1 MTDIKIRHRLWRCE
15 YGFNYCLKPFVWGQ
29 NETLFFLFFCLPF
42 LCAAKVLQIFGMR
55 THFAIKI
62 PLFAFFLSLHR
73 ILHFYAQYSAKFTLN
88 SYKIC
93 VKFVHFNPN
102 ICTFQKKS
110 LPLHRKIQTQ
120 LRSDYESISKRLRVI
135 FEPIP

>member
-1 MTDIKIRHRLWRCE
+1 MALITVSSPS
-15 YGFNYCLKPFVWGQ
+15 YGAKWNIIFSV
-29 NETLFFLFFCLPF
+29 FCLPF
-42 LCAAKVLQIFGMR
+42 LCAAKILQIFGMR
-55 THFAIKI
+55 THLAIKI
-62 PLFAFFLSLHR
+62 PLFAFVLSLHR
-73 ILHFYAQYSAKFTLN
+73 ILHFYAQYSAEFTLN